1 MSPDQILALKKQGVD
16 PNAIVAQHAAD
27 IASEQGVDLGQAM
40 QEARRNIQ
48 SLDAAV
54 ITGDT
59 AQEEMGLGA
68 PDRRHRTQNYMLD
81 KVLNYDPTPDN
92 AVIPNLSNLLA
103 KTTLDAINK
112 DPLDAIMNDPRV
124 LAAEALAKP
133 SPALDPNEA
142 ARFGWAADA
151 AATAEP
157 SLAGMTSA
165 ERLAALG
172 IDPSQIKGAGLD
184 PTSYEKYKGSD
195 YADMD
200 IDALTDMIKPRMTQA
215 DRWKSRAVVVK
226 YWNYRDEIYYSALA
240 QG

>member
-54 ITGDT
+54 ITGDI
-59 AQEEMGLGA
+59 AQEGTALGSPTRREGEGLLQTHA
-68 PDRRHRTQNYMLD
+68 MLD

-142 ARFGWAADA
+142 ARIARRAAEARLNISAEEQARRALREMDA
-151 AATAEP
+151 ATITGSEIAQEDIGLGSPDLPTRKT
-157 SLAGMTSA
+157 MTIQSPM
-165 ERLAALG
+165 G
-172 IDPSQIKGAGLD
+172 G
-184 PTSYEKYKGSD
+184 
-195 YADMD
+195 
-200 IDALTDMIKPRMTQA
+200 
-215 DRWKSRAVVVK
+215 
-226 YWNYRDEIYYSALA
+226 
-240 QG
+240 